1 MSRPLGAALGRRLR
15 FAAAWLAV
23 VLLSARRAAAGPPPA
38 IPSGGEL
45 TLQQAIELTLA
56 YHPARQATDAERQA
70 ATERVGVAR
79 SALLPQVYGVGEYL
93 RATDNGIGD
102 TAYLPALG
110 VTRAPS
116 TGRYQNQLTDTF
128 DNYLAGVSAFQYLFD
143 FGRTRGLISE
153 RSAQADAEHA
163 RLQLLDLDL
172 VYQTSARYYD
182 LLAAREIVKVY
193 EQAVTQRQEHLQEV
207 QVKAKAGLK
216 PEIDIYTAQAELA
229 RAQTHLVDA
238 TAASEIAKV
247 ALDNAMGLGE
257 KAPSYEPA
265 DTFAEEQI
273 PDPIDAYMKR
283 AFDQRPDLQMLE
295 DEARAAGARIQ
306 EFRSDY
312 LPTIGAAAGYNLRGQ
327 DTTPG
332 NNYYAGLVISW
343 PLFNGFR
350 TEHQVAEARL
360 QQRAAEHTIDDL
372 RQRIAL
378 QVRRSYLTWKSSLE
392 RIRKARQTLA
402 ASEVEL
408 TLATRRYEM
417 GLGNIIELTDA
428 QRRFTQDGASYVQ
441 ARSDASIAKAAL
453 ERDSANP
460 APRS

>member
-1 MSRPLGAALGRRLR
+1 VTGRHR
-15 FAAAWLAV
+15 AAWRRRFLHGALWLAG
-23 VLLSARRAAAGPPPA
+23 LLVAARPAGADPPPA
-38 IPSGGEL
+38 IPAGGQL

-56 YHPARQATDAERQA
+56 YHPRRKATDAERQA
-70 ATERVGVAR
+70 ATERIGEAR
-79 SALLPQVYGVGEYL
+79 SALLPQVYVVADDL

-110 VTRAPS
+110 VSRAPS

-128 DNYLAGVSAFQYLFD
+128 DNYVAGVSAFQYLFD

-153 RSAQADAEHA
+153 RSAEADAEHA

-193 EQAVTQRQEHLQEV
+193 EQAVNQRQEHLQEV

-216 PEIDIYTAQAELA
+216 PEIDVYTAQAELA

-238 TAASEIAKV
+238 RAASEIAKV

-257 KAPSYEPA
+257 KAPAYEPA
-265 DTFAEEQI
+265 DTFAAEEI

-283 AFDQRPDLQMLE
+283 AFDQRPDLQMFE
-295 DEARAAGARIQ
+295 DQARAAGARIQ

-312 LPTIGAAAGYNLRGQ
+312 LPTVGAAAGYNLRGQ
-327 DTTPG
+327 DRTPG

-350 TEHQVAEARL
+350 TDHEVAEARL
-360 QQRAAEHTIDDL
+360 QQQAAEHTIDDL

-408 TLATRRYEM
+408 TLATRRYQI

-428 QRRFTQDGASYVQ
+428 QRRFTQDGAAYVK
-441 ARSDASIAKAAL
+441 ARADASIAKAAL
-453 ERDSANP
+453 DRDSATE
-460 APRS
+460 APTG